1 MAPGCYNKFMTV
13 ISLLVALVLA
23 LTLHEFAHALVGDWL
38 GDDTARRQG
47 RLTLNPA
54 AHIDPFT
61 TLALPLLLIL
71 VGSPVIFGAAKP
83 VPFNPWSLRWGRT
96 GAALVAAA
104 GPLTN
109 LLLAVIFGLYLRW
122 VPIGVTGYQFLGA
135 IVTVNAAFFIFNSI
149 PFPPLDGSRVLYA
162 VAPHG
167 LRQVMDRIEEAGMVP
182 MLAVLLVGFLFLAPF
197 IARMVGGL
205 VNFLVPGAGLP

>member
-1 MAPGCYNKFMTV
+1 MTV

-61 TLALPLLLIL
+61 TLALPLALIL
-71 VGSPVIFGAAKP
+71 MGSPVIFGAARP
-83 VPFNPWSLRWGRT
+83 VPFNPWAVRWGRF
-96 GAALVAAA
+96 GAALIAVA

-135 IVTVNAAFFIFNSI
+135 MVTVNAAFFIFNLI

-162 VAPHG
+162 VAPPG
-167 LRQVMDRIEEAGMVP
+167 LREVMDKIERAGMIP
-182 MLAVLLVGFLFLAPF
+182 MLVILFVGFLLIAPW
-197 IARMVGGL
+197 IGHLVGDL
-205 VNFLVPGAGLP
+205 VNFLVPSAGLP